1 MDGTLIDSEP
11 IWRIAE
17 IAALEKVGIKLT
29 EQMLAENT
37 AGMRNDEVVK
47 YWFNA
52 FDYKKTE
59 DAEMVQNAILDKVIE
74 LIKIDGNKRALE
86 GIDYIFNFFKSKNI
100 PIALASSSPS
110 KIITAT
116 LEAIGIEDKFV
127 VKHSAEQEVLGKPNP
142 AVFITT
148 ANLMNVKPENC
159 LVFEDSVNGTLAA
172 KAAKMKC
179 VSIPAKHD
187 YNRPQFGI
195 ADLKLKSL
203 LEFTETELTKISI

>member
-1 MDGTLIDSEP
+1 
-11 IWRIAE
+11 
-17 IAALEKVGIKLT
+17 
-29 EQMLAENT
+29 
-37 AGMRNDEVVK
+37 
-47 YWFNA
+47 
-52 FDYKKTE
+52 
-59 DAEMVQNAILDKVIE
+59 MVQKAILDKVIE